1 MMIDYIKIRKESIS
15 FKIVFI
21 FLLLLTLCLIMSS
34 ILYYKST
41 VTVRD
46 SVMEKGIAQA
56 QYFVDSVDSQ
66 IAVAEEM
73 TFNLMFDRRLSY
85 LTSNNT
91 ILNDYE
97 LNHAYLA
104 QQERLNN
111 LKLSS
116 SLISSAKIFLPNM
129 NKIITDD
136 SILTMDSFELVN
148 LKEHINKSQR
158 GGVYFFENSLFLG
171 TTGTRVQLDNQLPDI
186 FFLVNFDINKLE
198 SSLKDFSVYPHS
210 GSLFYIDK
218 DTILS
223 SNKNNTNFYL
233 TINESTKKIKENNF
247 KNQIEINN
255 EKFQILK
262 LESMY
267 LGNFY
272 QYIPY
277 KSLFNKPD
285 KNLLLLLLLFGLSI
299 FLIYIFSKYIDRNL
313 HKPLS
318 VLVGLFKDME
328 DGVLDSD
335 PIVLQSREREFTYVF
350 SSFYQMRHYINTL
363 IEEVYVKTNLVQRAE
378 MKQLQAQINPHFL
391 YNSFFSLSRKL
402 ERGDTIAAATL
413 ADHLGKYFR
422 FLSRSS
428 NDVVSFN
435 EEIEHARSYAE
446 IQQIR
451 FYDRIQIYFEE
462 IPYSAINRAVPRLIV
477 QPIIENAFKY
487 GLENREENGL
497 LSITYTELENGI
509 IINVNDNGEDL
520 SSTDIE
526 KLNKQLFDNNLT
538 ELTGLFN
545 IHRRIQIMFG
555 EESGISV
562 SQNSSGGMC
571 VKLKIFF

>member
-1 MMIDYIKIRKESIS
+1 M
-15 FKIVFI
+15 
-21 FLLLLTLCLIMSS
+21 
-34 ILYYKST
+34 
-41 VTVRD
+41 
-46 SVMEKGIAQA
+46 
-56 QYFVDSVDSQ
+56 
-66 IAVAEEM
+66 
-73 TFNLMFDRRLSY
+73 
-85 LTSNNT
+85 
-91 ILNDYE
+91 
-97 LNHAYLA
+97 
-104 QQERLNN
+104 
-111 LKLSS
+111 
-116 SLISSAKIFLPNM
+116 
-129 NKIITDD
+129 
-136 SILTMDSFELVN
+136 
-148 LKEHINKSQR
+148 
-158 GGVYFFENSLFLG
+158 
-171 TTGTRVQLDNQLPDI
+171 
-186 FFLVNFDINKLE
+186 
-198 SSLKDFSVYPHS
+198 
-210 GSLFYIDK
+210 
-218 DTILS
+218 
-223 SNKNNTNFYL
+223 
-233 TINESTKKIKENNF
+233 
-247 KNQIEINN
+247 
-255 EKFQILK
+255 
-262 LESMY
+262 
-267 LGNFY
+267 
-272 QYIPY
+272 
-277 KSLFNKPD
+277 
-285 KNLLLLLLLFGLSI
+285 
-299 FLIYIFSKYIDRNL
+299 IYIFSKYIDRNL